1 VTTCLSR
8 SSSWCWR
15 WRWRR
20 TDRRSID
27 KLHVWCELQIWLRN
41 ASNLAILT
49 CTLDERVDLGNSQ
62 ELIGEVADIVR
73 DHGTA
78 VRAGFCVVVGVAVVW
93 T

>member
-1 VTTCLSR
+1 
-8 SSSWCWR
+8 
-15 WRWRR
+15 
-20 TDRRSID
+20 
-27 KLHVWCELQIWLRN
+27 
-41 ASNLAILT
+41 LT

-73 DHGTA
+73 DHGTS